1 MFPKIL
7 VAIILAAGIGVGLLS
22 LRQQRLEIM
31 NEITAE
37 HRKVDRTRKEIWD
50 IQVRIAERTKPQE
63 VQRVT
68 SNAKLVLEPIAQP
81 QDQRTAQAEPPQP
94 ISP

>member
-1 MFPKIL
+1 MFFRIL
-7 VAIILAAGIGVGLLS
+7 VAIIFAAGIGVGLLS
-22 LRQQRLEIM
+22 LRQQHLEIM

-63 VQRVT
+63 VQRIT
-68 SNAKLVLEPIAQP
+68 NEAQLVLEPIAQP
-81 QDQRTAQAEPPQP
+81 QDQRTAHAAPPP
-94 ISP
+94 AINP